1 MPLTLASSVQGA
13 MAADRLNTEEEST
26 HAHDSFSHPAGL
38 SRGMDGDK
46 WCTKMGL
53 SSPNLYAHGLP
64 FQACVSAEWGLSI
77 SPVAVCA
84 FVSEL
89 LALMLLCSIPPPH
102 FSYKTLENREGH

>member
-1 MPLTLASSVQGA
+1 MPLTLASPVQGA

-53 SSPNLYAHGLP
+53 SSPNLYPHGLP

-89 LALMLLCSIPPPH
+89 LALTLLCSIPPPP
-102 FSYKTLENREGH
+102 FQLQNT

>member
-1 MPLTLASSVQGA
+1 
-13 MAADRLNTEEEST
+13 
-26 HAHDSFSHPAGL
+26 
-38 SRGMDGDK
+38 MDGDK

-53 SSPNLYAHGLP
+53 SSPNLYPHGLP

-77 SPVAVCA
+77 SPVPVAVCA